1 MNYYFIYGP
10 QMEDVV
16 TSYTDLTG
24 KPELPPLWALGY
36 HQCKWSYY
44 PESNVKEI
52 TAKFRELKIP
62 CDAIYLDIDYME
74 GFRCFTWNKEY
85 FPDPKMVAELAA
97 DGFKTVVIIDPEL
110 KSIRNRL

>member
-1 MNYYFIYGP
+1 MNYFIYGP

-44 PESNVKEI
+44 PKVTEI
-52 TAKFRELKIP
+52 GKIQGIKNTMR
-62 CDAIYLDIDYME
+62 CHLFDIDYME

-85 FPDPKMVAELAA
+85 FPDPKEWLQ
-97 DGFKTVVIIDPEL
+97 
-110 KSIRNRL
+110 N

>member
-24 KPELPPLWALGY
+24 KPELPPLWAWLSSM
-36 HQCKWSYY
+36 QWSYY

-52 TAKFRELKIP
+52 TAKFR
-62 CDAIYLDIDYME
+62 
-74 GFRCFTWNKEY
+74 N
-85 FPDPKMVAELAA
+85 
-97 DGFKTVVIIDPEL
+97 
-110 KSIRNRL
+110 

>member
-1 MNYYFIYGP
+1 
-10 QMEDVV
+10 MEDVV

-62 CDAIYLDIDYME
+62 AMPFIWILITWKGLDVLH
-74 GFRCFTWNKEY
+74 GT
-85 FPDPKMVAELAA
+85 
-97 DGFKTVVIIDPEL
+97 
-110 KSIRNRL
+110 RNIFLIQKNGCRISSRWF

>member
-1 MNYYFIYGP
+1 
-10 QMEDVV
+10 MEDVV

-52 TAKFRELKIP
+52 TAKFRELKYHAMPFIW
-62 CDAIYLDIDYME
+62 ILH
-74 GFRCFTWNKEY
+74 GR
-85 FPDPKMVAELAA
+85 V
-97 DGFKTVVIIDPEL
+97 
-110 KSIRNRL
+110 

>member
-1 MNYYFIYGP
+1 
-10 QMEDVV
+10 MEDVV

-36 HQCKWSYY
+36 HQCKWSY

-62 CDAIYLDIDYME
+62 CDAIYLDI
-74 GFRCFTWNKEY
+74 GR
-85 FPDPKMVAELAA
+85 V
-97 DGFKTVVIIDPEL
+97 
-110 KSIRNRL
+110 